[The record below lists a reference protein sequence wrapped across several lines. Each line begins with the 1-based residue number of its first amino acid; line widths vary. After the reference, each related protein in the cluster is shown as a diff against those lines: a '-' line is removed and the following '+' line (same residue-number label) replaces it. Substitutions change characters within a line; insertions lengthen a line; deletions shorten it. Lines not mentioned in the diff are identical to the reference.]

1 MVLTQEINTSDKVLS
16 EADKRKIFIKDLIA
30 KFNKGESKLSYSA
43 LSKFRRSPN
52 AFINYKMKAF
62 ETTDAM
68 LLGKLVHALV
78 LEPEKVKDL
87 FFTDEVKVKEIGGAS
102 PRATKLYKEWKAE
115 QISLYPNKELISSD
129 SFKLGE
135 RMASAV
141 LNNRAAAE
149 VLSKIHQT
157 EHKIEWEHDGI
168 KFVSYLDGIGEVIL
182 DLKICAD
189 AEPRKFQ
196 RDIIYQNYHLQSG
209 VYETAVG
216 EILPYYIIAV
226 DRECEVSVHHL
237 MEDLVMKGISIFEQL
252 VKEFKQCLKSKNFDQ
267 SFEYRASTEEGVYK
281 MDLPPY
287 LV

>member
-1 MVLTQEINTSDKVLS
+1 MSIVLEKVVLGSELS
-16 EADKRKIFIKDLIA
+16 EAEKRANFIKELIS
-30 KFNKGESKLSYSA
+30 KIDNGSSKLSYSA
-43 LSKFRRSPN
+43 LSKFRRSPS
-52 AFINYKMKAF
+52 AFINYKMNAY

-78 LEPEKVKDL
+78 LEPDTVDDH
-87 FFTDEVKVKEIGGAS
+87 FFTDSEKVLEIGGAS

-115 QISLYPNKELISSD
+115 QKALYPSKELISAD
-129 SFKLGE
+129 NFKLGQ
-135 RMASAV
+135 RMANAV
-141 LNNRAAAE
+141 INNRAAANI
-149 VLSKIHQT
+149 LSKIHQK
-157 EHKIEWEHDGI
+157 EHKIEWEYEGL
-168 KFVSYLDGIGEVIL
+168 KFISFLDGLGEVIL

-216 EILPYYIIAV
+216 EVLPYYIIAV

-237 MEDLVMKGISIFEQL
+237 MEDLVIKGMSIFDTL
-252 VKEFKQCLKSKNFDQ
+252 VKELKQCLKSKNFDQ